1 MYHKFNDTLGE
12 GDFDRSA
19 CVWFAF
25 AILCFT
31 PSYTAGGWPAARGAG
46 QSSLHSGLTPAP
58 AAPDCMSTS
67 SLLPGTGAEQRT
79 VTPCLRHVAT
89 CSHRGVAGL
98 RVDASQPE
106 CQLVGLWAQVPF
118 PVLLLLQ

>member
-31 PSYTAGGWPAARGAG
+31 PSYTAGGWAAAREA
-46 QSSLHSGLTPAP
+46 
-58 AAPDCMSTS
+58 DC
-67 SLLPGTGAEQRT
+67 RT
-79 VTPCLRHVAT
+79 VDQPRPHLRH
-89 CSHRGVAGL
+89 
-98 RVDASQPE
+98 
-106 CQLVGLWAQVPF
+106 LVNQIF
-118 PVLLLLQ
+118 R